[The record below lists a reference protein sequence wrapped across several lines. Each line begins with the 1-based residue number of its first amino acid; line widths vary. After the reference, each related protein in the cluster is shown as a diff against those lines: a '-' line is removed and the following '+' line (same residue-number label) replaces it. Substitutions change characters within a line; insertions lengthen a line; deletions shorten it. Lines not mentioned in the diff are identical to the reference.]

1 MKKIKDIL
9 NQEINS
15 CPSPIV
21 TNTDAAVQ
29 KEYKSHSS
37 FLERVLKGNNYN
49 LYMWYGVND
58 QVLYFVM
65 KLNQLEREPI
75 AFMYINYFP
84 NLKKRCI
91 VRKGIKPKYKNV
103 KFEGSKGAQDIMMN
117 YLKKVYPLQF
127 DKNF

>member
-1 MKKIKDIL
+1 MEKLKDIL
-9 NQEINS
+9 KQDTNS
-15 CPSPIV
+15 CPVPIV
-21 TNTDAAVQ
+21 INTDAAVQ
-29 KEYKSHSS
+29 KEYKSHSP
-37 FLERVLKGNNYN
+37 FLERVFKRSNYN

-58 QVLYFVM
+58 QVLYFIM
-65 KLNQLEREPI
+65 KLNQLEHEPI

-84 NLKKRCI
+84 NLKKRYI